1 MFVLENGAILWKMV
15 SFYGT
20 VYKSSR
26 YDLIIPLPACESG
39 AEREKDMLLFL
50 RPGKPEKAN
59 NLIINSLWI
68 VFYVEWHQL
77 TKFTFKLLKIVCWI
91 LADYF
96 STFASSQP
104 IRLPLTESKFTPTM

>member
-39 AEREKDMLLFL
+39 AEREK
-50 RPGKPEKAN
+50 RHA
-59 NLIINSLWI
+59 
-68 VFYVEWHQL
+68 VV
-77 TKFTFKLLKIVCWI
+77 
-91 LADYF
+91 
-96 STFASSQP
+96 FASGKTGKS
-104 IRLPLTESKFTPTM
+104 E

>member
-1 MFVLENGAILWKMV
+1 MV
-15 SFYGT
+15 PFYGR

-39 AEREKDMLLFL
+39 AEREKRHAVVFAS
-50 RPGKPEKAN
+50 GKTGKAN

-77 TKFTFKLLKIVCWI
+77 HSGRLERTAQVFRFPGTIIDRTPAAGEI
-91 LADYF
+91 LPSFLFRGLY
-96 STFASSQP
+96 
-104 IRLPLTESKFTPTM
+104 LTAKMVYY